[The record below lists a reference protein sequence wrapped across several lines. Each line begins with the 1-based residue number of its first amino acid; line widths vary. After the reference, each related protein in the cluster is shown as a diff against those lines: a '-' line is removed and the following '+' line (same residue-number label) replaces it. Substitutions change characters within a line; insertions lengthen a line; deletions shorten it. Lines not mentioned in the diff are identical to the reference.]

1 MTLGNGIFSVAR
13 RRRRLRGVVVALALG
28 HVAGVASGQELQ
40 VRYEDGRPVQ
50 RLPLERLE
58 PGSQEW
64 YVGANALCRALDMER
79 FWKPETGK
87 IVLKVE
93 DERVQATVDTRL
105 ILQGDDEVLLHVPV
119 RYRRG
124 SVMLPLEFIE
134 LVLGPMAGMQLD
146 RGALTLQVGRGR
158 NDVEAL
164 EFVPLGEDTQVN
176 VRLARRIRYRVETT
190 ASEIVRVRLFGAEI
204 TPATL
209 ARDAPT
215 RHVRAVHAEQL
226 EDEAV
231 VYIQMAQRLDDADAH
246 DEDDGRTIVVT
257 LRPRLESAPPPE
269 FKLPGVEPR
278 AAAGGERA
286 CRRIMLDAGHGGYD
300 TGVRAAG
307 LMEKD
312 VTLELARRM
321 ESALERRFDFEVEL
335 LRQGDRAYTADR
347 RAELANKSNAD
358 LVISL
363 HCNAWFDETA
373 QGFEVLFVGPG
384 GQGGQSAAS
393 QAEPDF
399 RPWRTAQQPYAARS
413 QALAQHLQSEMGRLL
428 PVENRG
434 AREADIEFLRGLSM
448 PAVMI
453 EVGFLT
459 NPREAALIGDPTF
472 PEKMAEAIGTALRRY
487 CEESDSSARRLDEP
501 GRIETGARN

>member
-1 MTLGNGIFSVAR
+1 MGIV
-13 RRRRLRGVVVALALG
+13 RLVVALALG
-28 HVAGVASGQELQ
+28 QVAGVAWGQELRIQ
-40 VRYEDGRPVQ
+40 FEDGRPVQ

-64 YVGANALCRALDMER
+64 YVGANLLCRALDVER

-87 IVLKVE
+87 LVLKIE
-93 DERVQATVDTRL
+93 GERVQTTVDTRL
-105 ILQGDDEVLLHVPV
+105 VLQGDDEVLLHVPV

-124 SVMLPLEFIE
+124 SVMLPLDLIE
-134 LVLGPMAGMQLD
+134 RVLGPMAGMQLD
-146 RGALTLQVGRGR
+146 RGSLTLQIGRGR
-158 NDVEAL
+158 NDIEAL
-164 EFVPLGEDTQVN
+164 EFVQLGEDTQMS
-176 VRLARRIRYRVETT
+176 VRLSRRIRYRVETT
-190 ASEIVRVRLFGAEI
+190 ASEIVRLRLYGAEI
-204 TPATL
+204 APVTL

-215 RHVRAVHAEQL
+215 RHVRNVRAEQL

-231 VYIQMAQRLDDADAH
+231 IYIELAQRLDDADAH

-257 LRPRLESAPPPE
+257 LRPRLASAPPPE
-269 FKLPGVEPR
+269 FKLPGGESPV
-278 AAAGGERA
+278 ASGERS

-312 VTLELARRM
+312 VTLELVRRI
-321 ESALERRFDFEVEL
+321 ESVLERRFDLEVEL

-358 LVISL
+358 VVISL

-384 GQGGQSAAS
+384 QQGVQSAR
-393 QAEPDF
+393 QAGPDF

-413 QALAQHLQSEMGRLL
+413 QTLAQHLQSEMGRVL

-448 PAVMI
+448 PAVLI

-472 PEKMAEAIGTALRRY
+472 PERMAEAIGTAMRRY
-487 CEESDSSARRLDEP
+487 CEESDSSSARHDEP